1 MYHRKRKKSLRSVL
15 QGSVILMKVVAKKI
29 EMIAYFK
36 EDGAINP
43 IRFRIEEENKCEVIK
58 INKVMKI
65 DMEKFCG
72 NKMYVFT
79 CSAVINNMERVFEI
93 KYDVEKCSWILYKI

>member
-1 MYHRKRKKSLRSVL
+1 
-15 QGSVILMKVVAKKI
+15 MKVVARKI

-36 EDGAINP
+36 DDGAIKP

-58 INKVMKI
+58 INKIIKTDI
-65 DMEKFCG
+65 EKFCG

-79 CSAVINNMERVFEI
+79 CSAVIKDIEKVFEI
-93 KYDVEKCSWILYKI
+93 KYDVEKCTWILYKI

>member
-1 MYHRKRKKSLRSVL
+1 
-15 QGSVILMKVVAKKI
+15 MKVVAKKI

-43 IRFRIEEENKCEVIK
+43 IKFRIEEENKCQVIK
-58 INKVMKI
+58 INKIMKR
-65 DMEKFCG
+65 DMERFCG

-79 CSAVINNMERVFEI
+79 CSTVLNSIEKIFEI

>member
-1 MYHRKRKKSLRSVL
+1 
-15 QGSVILMKVVAKKI
+15 MKVVAKKI

-43 IRFRIEEENKCEVIK
+43 IRFRVEEDDKCEVIRIK
-58 INKVMKI
+58 KVMKT

-72 NKMYVFT
+72 NRMYVFT
-79 CSAVINNMERVFEI
+79 CCACINNTERIFEI
-93 KYDVEKCSWILYKI
+93 KYDVEKCSWILFKI